1 MKEGERFFGKFSG
14 REKSGIRKKLT
25 ITALMFTTVH
35 VVVEI
40 LDIGGVEA
48 HLVVPPA
55 RKSGNATSKGVR
67 NVVVLV

>member
-1 MKEGERFFGKFSG
+1 
-14 REKSGIRKKLT
+14 
-25 ITALMFTTVH
+25 MFTTVH